1 MNIQLLIAFIVY
13 FGVLFAIGIACYA
26 KTRSSAEFMLG
37 ARSVN
42 YWVTAIAANASDMSA
57 WLFMGFPAAIYNKG
71 LIGGWIAVGLIGGM
85 FASWH
90 WISHKLRI
98 ATEKYNALTLSSFLE
113 KRFGDDKGLIGLC
126 SSVITILFFTFYIAA
141 GLTAMGHVF
150 ESVFGINYHSGMT
163 LGLIISLCY
172 IIIGR
177 FIAIAWNHFFQGLFF
192 LVMIMIV
199 PLYALVQLGSIE
211 PIMQAAA
218 LRNITLQFIPDLSKG
233 TLLTMF
239 NGITWGI
246 GYLGM
251 PHIIVNFMGIDD
263 PNKIKR
269 AKYLGMAWLIISL
282 ACATAVGFVGIGY
295 FPQLANSELVFVQL
309 VTLLFNPLLT
319 GFILCAILAA
329 TMSTIDTQI
338 IVASSSLTEDIYK
351 KFFDSRVSEKTL
363 VWVTRIGILG
373 VALAGYC
380 LALPKSSTVMG
391 LVTYAWSG
399 LASAFSPVVVTALY
413 SKRINKWGAL
423 AGILIGGTVSALWPL
438 INTEILPLI
447 PGTLASVVA
456 LYTVSALTSQ
466 D

>member
-1 MNIQLLIAFIVY
+1 MNIQLLFAFIAY
-13 FGVLFAIGIACYA
+13 FGALFVIGIACYT

-57 WLFMGFPAAIYNKG
+57 WLFMGFPAAIYNQG
-71 LIGGWIAVGLIGGM
+71 LIGGWIAIGLIGGM

-98 ATEKYNALTLSSFLE
+98 TTEKYHALTLSSFLE
-113 KRFGDDKGLIGLC
+113 KRFGDNNGIIGLC
-126 SSVITILFFTFYIAA
+126 SSIITILFFTFYIAA
-141 GLTAMGHVF
+141 GLTGMGYVF

-163 LGLIISLCY
+163 IGLIISLCY
-172 IIIGR
+172 IIIGG
-177 FIAIAWNHFFQGLFF
+177 FIAIAWNHFFQGLF
-192 LVMIMIV
+192 LLMMIIIV
-199 PLYALVQLGSIE
+199 PVYALFHLGSIE
-211 PIMQAAA
+211 PIMLAAS
-218 LRNITLQFIPDLSKG
+218 LRNISLQFIPDLSTG
-233 TLLTMF
+233 TLLTIL

-251 PHIIVNFMGIDD
+251 PHIIVNFMGIDNPD
-263 PNKIKR
+263 HIKR
-269 AKYLGMAWLIISL
+269 AKYLGMAWLVISL
-282 ACATAVGFVGIGY
+282 VCATAVGFIGIGY
-295 FPQLANSELVFVQL
+295 FPTLANSELVFVKL

-338 IVASSSLTEDIYK
+338 MVASSALTEDIYK
-351 KFFDSRVSEKTL
+351 KFFNNHISEKTL
-363 VWVTRIGILG
+363 VWVTRLCILG

-380 LALPKSSTVMG
+380 LAIPKSSTVMG
-391 LVTYAWSG
+391 LVSYAWSG
-399 LASAFSPVVVTALY
+399 LASAFSPVVVAALY

-423 AGILIGGTVSALWPL
+423 SGILAGGMVSAFWPL
-438 INTEILPLI
+438 INSEILPLI
-447 PGTLASVVA
+447 PGALTSFATL
-456 LYTVSALTSQ
+456 YIVSALTQ